1 MRGGDREI
9 SAIDE
14 GSKEGGD
21 REFSAIDSGGVGCSA
36 YLFQII
42 SQQIGVRLARL
53 LDDLT

>member
-21 REFSAIDSGGVGCSA
+21 REFSVIDSGGVGCSA

-42 SQQIGVRLARL
+42 SQKIGVRLARL
-53 LDDLT
+53 LGDLA